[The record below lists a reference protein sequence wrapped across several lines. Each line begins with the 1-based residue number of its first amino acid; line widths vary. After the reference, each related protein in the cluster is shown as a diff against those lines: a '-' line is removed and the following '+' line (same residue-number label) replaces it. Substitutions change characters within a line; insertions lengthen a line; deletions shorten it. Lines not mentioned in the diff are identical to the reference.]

1 MKQLFKYSLGF
12 SAVLSSLATTV
23 TAQTLEEVVVTAQ
36 KREQSITD
44 VSIAINA
51 FTAEDM
57 RVFRVEDATD
67 IAQLV
72 SNVDIKGT
80 LGGVNP
86 AITVRGVGLNDFNA
100 NNNPSVGVYIDE
112 VFLASPAM
120 LDARMFDVER
130 VEVLK
135 GPQGTLYGRNATG
148 GAINIINR
156 RPTQDFEGYI
166 SGSYGDYDMV
176 DVQGAVSG
184 GLSANTA
191 GRLAISYKNQGES
204 FHDNRLTG
212 TDFGDL
218 ESLSGPLQYRHFV
231 DAHPKN
237 HLSVQ

>member
-1 MKQLFKYSLGF
+1 MKRLGGF
-12 SAVLSSLATTV
+12 STSVGIAIGSLATMAS
-23 TAQTLEEVVVTAQ
+23 AQTLEEVVVTAQ
-36 KREQSITD
+36 KKEQAITD
-44 VSIAINA
+44 VSITMNA
-51 FTAEDM
+51 FTADEI
-57 RVFRVEDATD
+57 RSFRIEDATD
-67 IAQLV
+67 IAQLL
-72 SNVDIKGT
+72 SNIDIKGT

-156 RPTQDFEGYI
+156 KPTQELEGYL
-166 SGSYGDYDMV
+166 SGSYGEYDMV
-176 DVQGAVSG
+176 DIQGAVSG
-184 GLSANTA
+184 GLSENVA

-204 FHDNRLTG
+204 FHDL
-212 TDFGDL
+212 
-218 ESLSGPLQYRHFV
+218 SLIHI
-231 DAHPKN
+231 
-237 HLSVQ
+237 

>member
-1 MKQLFKYSLGF
+1 MKQLFKTSLGF
-12 SAVLSSLATTV
+12 SVVLSTLATTV
-23 TAQTLEEVVVTAQ
+23 SAQTLEEVVVTAQ
-36 KREQSITD
+36 KREQAITD
-44 VSIAINA
+44 VSIAMNA

-57 RVFRVEDATD
+57 RSFRVEDATD
-67 IAQLV
+67 IAQLL
-72 SNVDIKGT
+72 SNIDIKGT

-156 RPTQDFEGYI
+156 RPTQEFEGI
-166 SGSYGDYDMV
+166 CV
-176 DVQGAVSG
+176 NVVHIRFIDVPRAQDTLSSA
-184 GLSANTA
+184 LSAAVKKLRPKLARTA
-191 GRLAISYKNQGES
+191 GRAAGAVLALKFTSG
-204 FHDNRLTG
+204 
-212 TDFGDL
+212 
-218 ESLSGPLQYRHFV
+218 SLPRTPDRFYSPTRATSAK
-231 DAHPKN
+231 D
-237 HLSVQ
+237 